1 MFRWWSR
8 RDLPG
13 RGEGGADFIATFSRA
28 LRYAVIMPGF
38 DPANEVLAAET
49 LIRLGVFVGVLVL
62 LVAGELLAPRR
73 ALTVPRLRRW
83 PDNLA
88 IVAIDTVL
96 LRIVFPTAA
105 VSLALVAEANEWG
118 LLNLVAAPMWL
129 AIPVA
134 IILLDLVIYAQHVLF
149 HAVPVLWRVHRMHHA
164 DLDIDV
170 TTGIRFHPVEILL
183 SMVIKLGAVVVLGAP
198 ALAVMIFEIV
208 LNATAMFN
216 HSNIRLPKAVDR
228 RLRRIVVTPDMHRV
242 HHSVEVRET
251 SSNFGFNLPWWDH
264 LFGTYRAQPQA
275 GHEGMT
281 IGLPVFREWADLRLH
296 RMLIQPLRRGI
307 VARRA

>member
-1 MFRWWSR
+1 M
-8 RDLPG
+8 
-13 RGEGGADFIATFSRA
+13 
-28 LRYAVIMPGF
+28 LRYAVFMPGF
-38 DPANEVLAAET
+38 DPAHEVLAAET
-49 LIRLGVFVGVLVL
+49 LIRLGVFVGVLVV

-105 VSLALVAEANEWG
+105 VSLALVAEANGWG

-129 AIPVA
+129 AIPAA
-134 IILLDLVIYAQHVLF
+134 IILLDLVIYGQHVLF

-216 HSNIRLPKAVDR
+216 HSNIRLPEAVDR

-242 HHSVEVRET
+242 HHSIEARET
-251 SSNFGFNLPWWDH
+251 GSNFGFNLPWWDR
-264 LFGTYRAQPQA
+264 LFSTYRAQPAA

-307 VARRA
+307 LLQGGHDD